1 MKSPPESVPPVTEAR
16 TREEVTLLVWDLPVR
31 VFHWGLVLLLLV
43 SWTTGQDGGIDEMT
57 WHLRAGLA
65 ILALLLARIAWGLI
79 GSQSA
84 RFVAFVRGPRAAW
97 DDAHALLRRRAV
109 PHAGHPPLGGWMVM
123 ALLVSLLVQCV
134 TGLFATDSVMTE
146 GPLFPWVSLATS
158 EWLTTIHRWN
168 VNVLL
173 TLAAIHVGAVA
184 YHRLALGSDLL
195 SGMFTGRRRLPADTP
210 APRLRSPA
218 LAVASLVVAAA
229 LVALLVR

>member
-31 VFHWGLVLLLLV
+31 VFHWGLALLLLV

-65 ILALLLARIAWGLI
+65 ILALLLARIAWGVI

-84 RFVAFVRGPRAAW
+84 RFATFVRGPRAAW
-97 DDAHALLRRRAV
+97 DDARSLLRRRAV
-109 PHAGHPPLGGWMVM
+109 PHAGHPPLGGWMVV

-134 TGLFATDSVMTE
+134 TGLFATDAVMTE
-146 GPLFPWVSLATS
+146 GPLASRISADAS
-158 EWLTTIHRWN
+158 EWLSTVHRWN
-168 VNVLL
+168 ATLLMTLVIVHVL
-173 TLAAIHVGAVA
+173 GVA
-184 YHRLALGSDLL
+184 YHVAALRSDLL
-195 SGMFTGRRRLPADTP
+195 LGMFTGRRRLPADTP
-210 APRLRSPA
+210 APRLRSTA
-218 LAVASLVVAAA
+218 LAVAALVVAAA